1 MLGAAYSSKKDEDL
15 HYNVEAALARRS
27 WRATWPVQIAVM
39 DRTVHVWGLV
49 PDETARH
56 AYRDVVQSV
65 PGVESV
71 QLHMQAVAFAR
82 PSRCIH

>member
-1 MLGAAYSSKKDEDL
+1 MRGAGFLSHKDEDL

-27 WRATWPVQIAVM
+27 WRASFPVEIVVM
-39 DRTVHVWGLV
+39 NRTVHIWGLV
-49 PDETARH
+49 PDERARH

-71 QLHMQAVAFAR
+71 RLHMQAVPFAR